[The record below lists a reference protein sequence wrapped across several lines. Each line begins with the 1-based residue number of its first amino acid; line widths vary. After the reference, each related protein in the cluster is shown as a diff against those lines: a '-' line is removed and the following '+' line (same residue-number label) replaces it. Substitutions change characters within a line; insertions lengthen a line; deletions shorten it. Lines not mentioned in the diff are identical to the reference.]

1 MLVSI
6 NTFIEFSFYFSS
18 SEKLATFVAASE
30 IEKVFQKNEA
40 FYRYQINICH
50 IWVTPWLKYHY
61 K

>member
-40 FYRYQINICH
+40 FYRYQISICH
-50 IWVTPWLKYHY
+50 I
-61 K
+61 